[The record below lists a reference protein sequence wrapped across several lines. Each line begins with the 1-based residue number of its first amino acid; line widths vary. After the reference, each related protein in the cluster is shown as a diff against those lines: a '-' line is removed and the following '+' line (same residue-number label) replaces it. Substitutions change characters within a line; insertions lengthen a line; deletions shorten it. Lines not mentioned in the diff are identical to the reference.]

1 MLLQS
6 GQNVVSEYET
16 VRKTETAPTNHD
28 NGRYLDLIQDTLK
41 EGWSVHANK
50 DGRLYYCNHITRSA
64 AWLPP
69 AENWGHNTEFPYG
82 WEKAIDSKNRSYYI
96 NHQNKCTTYEP
107 PDTYR
112 YDEKP
117 PEPRLV
123 VLNRSPTMGFGF
135 VAGSERPVIVRFV
148 TEGGPSVN
156 KLEPGDR
163 ILSVNN
169 EDVKEAPRDHVIQ
182 LVRSCESQVS
192 LLVCQPS
199 MSGCAG
205 RKSTL
210 LSAGKK
216 AKLRTRPNR
225 VRFAESVC
233 VNGSPL
239 FPPSAFSLGDLCV
252 PPMANVLKV
261 FLENGQT
268 KSFKYDNTT
277 TVQDVVTSLRDKLC
291 LSAEEHF
298 SLVLEHVKSLKRNKL
313 TLLDPQETLARIAA
327 RPGAHKLRCL
337 FRVTFVPV
345 SSAQLAQKDL
355 NALDYLFMQSCND
368 VTQERFSPE
377 LQADV
382 ALRLAALHI
391 HQHSL
396 ANNISP
402 AKLTV
407 KTVEREFGLERF
419 VPASLIDGM
428 KRKELRRLMAHFLKL
443 NSQMTGSSK
452 MLTQLQAKIHYLDII
467 SGLPSYGAK
476 CFSTNQRD
484 GVERVL
490 LISPRFGLSQIA
502 GVRNSVPQPIC
513 NIEHLTRVVVT
524 REDDV
529 THSVSV
535 HIQPDKFVTFSME
548 DRDACEF
555 HLVLAG
561 YHKLLTGKELLV
573 EKERDD
579 DDDEY
584 PEDNAPPYLSQHSVF
599 PANWSYLPSTHG
611 RMHSMAFFQSPPYQS
626 VNQTSIIGDDHQN
639 HCDRNM
645 NTTLSNNNHKTHNG
659 SDDFGLDLH
668 SVMTMEILERAKG
681 KPINGL
687 VETRNEEVLR
697 RVAEMQRMVESSE
710 KYLNEH
716 GELVHEYE
724 VKANGKVPWNG
735 SSIDMD
741 SDCESMSSSKVS
753 SNEDAP
759 GVLRHSDSLIL
770 LAESINLD
778 LNGMTKGLSLLGSS
792 VPIES
797 SKSHEGTPKA
807 QRRVQGLSQLLND
820 LHAIS
825 NDLSQSESDSESVS
839 TPNSSPIHR
848 NQHDRNNHKSFR
860 SSFGL
865 HSPDSSVLGPDSKDT
880 NLKEYLRQ
888 LKEASNNENTQDIDL
903 AAKKLTELYGFEIG
917 DDTFIE
923 NDPDVI
929 DLTAIPPPQT
939 PDELDALSVISSAP
953 RGFDDPSTARLHPDD
968 NFEKFLAQV
977 VIAPPTQKVTP
988 AKELTP
994 EEIMSYIIPPPPGL
1008 SDEELRNSETE
1019 PIVPIVKDD
1028 YPKESLYSN
1037 SLSTVH
1043 TNKPVVL
1050 EYATVERKGPFS
1062 CCTKSKKVEIESP
1075 SYTETD
1081 ESVIPPPPRRC
1092 EHSNQHPPP
1101 ERPPKSVELQ
1111 SKLNASPQ
1119 IRPTANTTRLNGGG
1133 GSVTLP
1139 PRKPNVPPVPLK
1151 PIFRNPVPLP
1161 KNLHPESPVRL
1172 ASIGSPN
1179 MNRHVT
1185 NYSIVDR
1192 AFTSSSNGISP
1203 IAAVRNNGHYR
1214 SFSDSPPACMPNASV
1229 ECKPQLSLLCSPQMS
1244 RKIPPP
1250 INSNPTYPMPKTNGS
1265 SSSSPVPEPRNGHV
1279 INVIN
1284 VESLLAKTDVAMAG
1298 LLFKLDQIAAQ
1309 CSAAQAAGG
1318 GVLIDEEKFQ
1328 KARDELTERALHLVT
1343 ASKFLVI
1350 AMSNAT
1356 GTQLPEHLTSCL
1368 TALRRITE
1376 LAQDMTKHTSA
1387 PLQTR
1392 NIVLKV
1398 HDVASSFRELAGVE
1412 TGPFGAGPLAL
1423 QAECL
1428 ANVLAT
1434 LLRSLRVFSP

>member
-1 MLLQS
+1 MQKIILLQ
-6 GQNVVSEYET
+6 
-16 VRKTETAPTNHD
+16 
-28 NGRYLDLIQDTLK
+28 
-41 EGWSVHANK
+41 
-50 DGRLYYCNHITRSA
+50 
-64 AWLPP
+64 
-69 AENWGHNTEFPYG
+69 
-82 WEKAIDSKNRSYYI
+82 
-96 NHQNKCTTYEP
+96 
-107 PDTYR
+107 
-112 YDEKP
+112 
-117 PEPRLV
+117 
-123 VLNRSPTMGFGF
+123 
-135 VAGSERPVIVRFV
+135 
-148 TEGGPSVN
+148 
-156 KLEPGDR
+156 
-163 ILSVNN
+163 
-169 EDVKEAPRDHVIQ
+169 
-182 LVRSCESQVS
+182 
-192 LLVCQPS
+192 
-199 MSGCAG
+199 
-205 RKSTL
+205 
-210 LSAGKK
+210 
-216 AKLRTRPNR
+216 
-225 VRFAESVC
+225 
-233 VNGSPL
+233 
-239 FPPSAFSLGDLCV
+239 
-252 PPMANVLKV
+252 
-261 FLENGQT
+261 
-268 KSFKYDNTT
+268 
-277 TVQDVVTSLRDKLC
+277 
-291 LSAEEHF
+291 
-298 SLVLEHVKSLKRNKL
+298 
-313 TLLDPQETLARIAA
+313 
-327 RPGAHKLRCL
+327 
-337 FRVTFVPV
+337 
-345 SSAQLAQKDL
+345 
-355 NALDYLFMQSCND
+355 
-368 VTQERFSPE
+368 
-377 LQADV
+377 LQ
-382 ALRLAALHI
+382 
-391 HQHSL
+391 
-396 ANNISP
+396 
-402 AKLTV
+402 
-407 KTVEREFGLERF
+407 
-419 VPASLIDGM
+419 
-428 KRKELRRLMAHFLKL
+428 
-443 NSQMTGSSK
+443 
-452 MLTQLQAKIHYLDII
+452 
-467 SGLPSYGAK
+467 
-476 CFSTNQRD
+476 
-484 GVERVL
+484 
-490 LISPRFGLSQIA
+490 
-502 GVRNSVPQPIC
+502 PQPIC
-513 NIEHLTRVVVT
+513 NIEHLSRVVVS

-529 THSVSV
+529 THSVCV

-561 YHKLLTGKELLV
+561 YYKLLTSKTSYSTKVKESSLNCIRCCCFLSGKELPV
-573 EKERDD
+573 EKERDE

-599 PANWSYLPSTHG
+599 PANWSYLPTTHE
-611 RMHSMAFFQSPPYQS
+611 RMHSMAFLQSPPYQS

-735 SSIDMD
+735 LSIDMD
-741 SDCESMSSSKVS
+741 SDCESLSSSKVS

-759 GVLRHSDSLIL
+759 GVLKHSDSLIL

-778 LNGMTKGLSLLGSS
+778 LNGMTKGLSLLGSN

-825 NDLSQSESDSESVS
+825 NDLSQSESDSESVY

-903 AAKKLTELYGFEIG
+903 AAKKLTELYGFEIR

-929 DLTAIPPPQT
+929 DLTAIPPPKT
-939 PDELDALSVISSAP
+939 PDELDELDALSVIGSAP
-953 RGFDDPSTARLHPDD
+953 RGFDDTNSVRLNSVD

-994 EEIMSYIIPPPPGL
+994 EEIMSYIIPPPPEL
-1008 SDEELRNSETE
+1008 RDEELIRNSETE

-1037 SLSTVH
+1037 SLSTAVH
-1043 TNKPVVL
+1043 AKPIVL

-1062 CCTKSKKVEIESP
+1062 CCTKAKKVEIESP
-1075 SYTETD
+1075 SYAETAN
-1081 ESVIPPPPRRC
+1081 ESAEPLPPRRC

-1111 SKLNASPQ
+1111 SKLNASPP
-1119 IRPTANTTRLNGGG
+1119 IRPATRPYCGG
-1133 GSVTLP
+1133 GSGNYYGLESPPILPPRNDNNNLITPLVTLP

-1161 KNLHPESPVRL
+1161 KNVHSESPVRN

-1179 MNRHVT
+1179 MNRHLT
-1185 NYSIVDR
+1185 NYNSVDR
-1192 AFTSSSNGISP
+1192 AFTSSSNGVSP
-1203 IAAVRNNGHYR
+1203 IAAVRSHYR
-1214 SFSDSPPACMPNASV
+1214 SFSDCPPALQNPSV

-1244 RKIPPP
+1244 RKTLAP
-1250 INSNPTYPMPKTNGS
+1250 ITSTPIYPKTNGGNC
-1265 SSSSPVPEPRNGHV
+1265 SPVPEPRNGHV

-1309 CSAAQAAGG
+1309 CSAAQCAGG
-1318 GVLIDEEKFQ
+1318 GVLIDEDKFQ
-1328 KARDELTERALHLVT
+1328 KARAELTERALHLVT

-1376 LAQDMTKHTSA
+1376 LALDMTKHTSA

-1412 TGPFGAGPLAL
+1412 TGPFGAGQLAL

>member
-1 MLLQS
+1 M
-6 GQNVVSEYET
+6 Y
-16 VRKTETAPTNHD
+16 
-28 NGRYLDLIQDTLK
+28 
-41 EGWSVHANK
+41 
-50 DGRLYYCNHITRSA
+50 
-64 AWLPP
+64 
-69 AENWGHNTEFPYG
+69 
-82 WEKAIDSKNRSYYI
+82 
-96 NHQNKCTTYEP
+96 
-107 PDTYR
+107 
-112 YDEKP
+112 
-117 PEPRLV
+117 
-123 VLNRSPTMGFGF
+123 
-135 VAGSERPVIVRFV
+135 
-148 TEGGPSVN
+148 
-156 KLEPGDR
+156 
-163 ILSVNN
+163 
-169 EDVKEAPRDHVIQ
+169 
-182 LVRSCESQVS
+182 VS
-192 LLVCQPS
+192 LQ
-199 MSGCAG
+199 
-205 RKSTL
+205 
-210 LSAGKK
+210 
-216 AKLRTRPNR
+216 
-225 VRFAESVC
+225 RF
-233 VNGSPL
+233 
-239 FPPSAFSLGDLCV
+239 
-252 PPMANVLKV
+252 
-261 FLENGQT
+261 
-268 KSFKYDNTT
+268 
-277 TVQDVVTSLRDKLC
+277 
-291 LSAEEHF
+291 
-298 SLVLEHVKSLKRNKL
+298 
-313 TLLDPQETLARIAA
+313 
-327 RPGAHKLRCL
+327 
-337 FRVTFVPV
+337 
-345 SSAQLAQKDL
+345 
-355 NALDYLFMQSCND
+355 
-368 VTQERFSPE
+368 
-377 LQADV
+377 
-382 ALRLAALHI
+382 
-391 HQHSL
+391 
-396 ANNISP
+396 
-402 AKLTV
+402 
-407 KTVEREFGLERF
+407 
-419 VPASLIDGM
+419 
-428 KRKELRRLMAHFLKL
+428 
-443 NSQMTGSSK
+443 QMYYS
-452 MLTQLQAKIHYLDII
+452 
-467 SGLPSYGAK
+467 
-476 CFSTNQRD
+476 
-484 GVERVL
+484 
-490 LISPRFGLSQIA
+490 
-502 GVRNSVPQPIC
+502 
-513 NIEHLTRVVVT
+513 
-524 REDDV
+524 
-529 THSVSV
+529 
-535 HIQPDKFVTFSME
+535 
-548 DRDACEF
+548 
-555 HLVLAG
+555 
-561 YHKLLTGKELLV
+561 GKELIV
-573 EKERDD
+573 ERERDD
-579 DDDEY
+579 DDDY

-599 PANWSYLPSTHG
+599 PASWSYLPLAHG
-611 RMHSMAFFQSPPYQS
+611 RMHSIAFLQSPPYQS
-626 VNQTSIIGDDHQN
+626 VNQTSIIGDDQN

-645 NTTLSNNNHKTHNG
+645 NSTLSNNNHKVHNG

-724 VKANGKVPWNG
+724 IKANGKVPWNG

-759 GVLRHSDSLIL
+759 GVLKHSDSLVL

-778 LNGMTKGLSLLGSS
+778 LNGITKGLSLLGSN

-888 LKEASNNENTQDIDL
+888 LKEASNNEITQDIDL

-939 PDELDALSVISSAP
+939 PDELDAFSVISSAP
-953 RGFDDPSTARLHPDD
+953 RGFDDTNGTRLDSDD
-968 NFEKFLAQV
+968 KTDFERFLAQV

-994 EEIMSYIIPPPPGL
+994 EEIMSFIIPPPPGL
-1008 SDEELRNSETE
+1008 SDEELRNRETE

-1028 YPKESLYSN
+1028 YPKESLYIN
-1037 SLSTVH
+1037 SLTAIH
-1043 TNKPVVL
+1043 TKPVVL

-1062 CCTKSKKVEIESP
+1062 CCTKSKKVEVESP

-1081 ESVIPPPPRRC
+1081 ESVKPPPRRC
-1092 EHSNQHPPP
+1092 EHFNQHPPP

-1111 SKLNASPQ
+1111 SKLNSPTRT
-1119 IRPTANTTRLNGGG
+1119 ITNTARLNGGG
-1133 GSVTLP
+1133 SGNYFGVDPPRLPPRNDNNNHITPLVALP

-1151 PIFRNPVPLP
+1151 PIFRNPIPLP
-1161 KNLHPESPVRL
+1161 KIFHPESPVRH
-1172 ASIGSPN
+1172 ASIGSPH
-1179 MNRHVT
+1179 MNRHLT
-1185 NYSIVDR
+1185 NYNIIDR
-1192 AFTSSSNGISP
+1192 AFTSSNGVSP

-1214 SFSDSPPACMPNASV
+1214 SYSDCPPICMQNPSV

-1244 RKIPPP
+1244 RKTSAP
-1250 INSNPTYPMPKTNGS
+1250 INPHHQIPKTNGG
-1265 SSSSPVPEPRNGHV
+1265 SPLLEPRNGHV
-1279 INVIN
+1279 IVN

-1328 KARDELTERALHLVT
+1328 KARNELTERALHLVT

-1350 AMSNAT
+1350 AMSNSA

>member
-1 MLLQS
+1 
-6 GQNVVSEYET
+6 
-16 VRKTETAPTNHD
+16 
-28 NGRYLDLIQDTLK
+28 
-41 EGWSVHANK
+41 
-50 DGRLYYCNHITRSA
+50 
-64 AWLPP
+64 
-69 AENWGHNTEFPYG
+69 
-82 WEKAIDSKNRSYYI
+82 
-96 NHQNKCTTYEP
+96 
-107 PDTYR
+107 
-112 YDEKP
+112 
-117 PEPRLV
+117 
-123 VLNRSPTMGFGF
+123 
-135 VAGSERPVIVRFV
+135 
-148 TEGGPSVN
+148 
-156 KLEPGDR
+156 
-163 ILSVNN
+163 
-169 EDVKEAPRDHVIQ
+169 
-182 LVRSCESQVS
+182 
-192 LLVCQPS
+192 
-199 MSGCAG
+199 
-205 RKSTL
+205 
-210 LSAGKK
+210 
-216 AKLRTRPNR
+216 
-225 VRFAESVC
+225 
-233 VNGSPL
+233 
-239 FPPSAFSLGDLCV
+239 
-252 PPMANVLKV
+252 MA
-261 FLENGQT
+261 
-268 KSFKYDNTT
+268 
-277 TVQDVVTSLRDKLC
+277 
-291 LSAEEHF
+291 
-298 SLVLEHVKSLKRNKL
+298 
-313 TLLDPQETLARIAA
+313 
-327 RPGAHKLRCL
+327 
-337 FRVTFVPV
+337 
-345 SSAQLAQKDL
+345 
-355 NALDYLFMQSCND
+355 
-368 VTQERFSPE
+368 
-377 LQADV
+377 
-382 ALRLAALHI
+382 
-391 HQHSL
+391 
-396 ANNISP
+396 
-402 AKLTV
+402 
-407 KTVEREFGLERF
+407 
-419 VPASLIDGM
+419 
-428 KRKELRRLMAHFLKL
+428 
-443 NSQMTGSSK
+443 
-452 MLTQLQAKIHYLDII
+452 
-467 SGLPSYGAK
+467 
-476 CFSTNQRD
+476 
-484 GVERVL
+484 
-490 LISPRFGLSQIA
+490 
-502 GVRNSVPQPIC
+502 
-513 NIEHLTRVVVT
+513 
-524 REDDV
+524 
-529 THSVSV
+529 
-535 HIQPDKFVTFSME
+535 
-548 DRDACEF
+548 
-555 HLVLAG
+555 
-561 YHKLLTGKELLV
+561 
-573 EKERDD
+573 
-579 DDDEY
+579 
-584 PEDNAPPYLSQHSVF
+584 
-599 PANWSYLPSTHG
+599 HG
-611 RMHSMAFFQSPPYQS
+611 RMHSMAFLQSPPYQS
-626 VNQTSIIGDDHQN
+626 INQMSIIGDDQN

-645 NTTLSNNNHKTHNG
+645 NSTLSNNNHKGQQNG

-724 VKANGKVPWNG
+724 IKANGKVPWNG

-759 GVLRHSDSLIL
+759 GVLKHSDSLIL
-770 LAESINLD
+770 LTESINLD
-778 LNGMTKGLSLLGSS
+778 LTGMTKGLSLLGSN

-848 NQHDRNNHKSFR
+848 HHQDRNNHKSFR

-888 LKEASNNENTQDIDL
+888 LKEASNNEITQDIDL

-939 PDELDALSVISSAP
+939 PDELDAFSVISSAP
-953 RGFDDPSTARLHPDD
+953 RGFDDSKDSDD

-1008 SDEELRNSETE
+1008 KDEELRNRETE

-1028 YPKESLYSN
+1028 YPKESLYIN
-1037 SLSTVH
+1037 SLSAVN
-1043 TNKPVVL
+1043 NKPVVL

-1081 ESVIPPPPRRC
+1081 DSVKPPPRRC
-1092 EHSNQHPPP
+1092 EHFNQHPPP
-1101 ERPPKSVELQ
+1101 ERPPKSMELQ
-1111 SKLNASPQ
+1111 TKLNSPTRH
-1119 IRPTANTTRLNGGG
+1119 IPNTHRLNGIGG
-1133 GSVTLP
+1133 TGNYYGLEPPRLPPRNDNNNHINPLVTLP

-1151 PIFRNPVPLP
+1151 PIFRNPIPLP
-1161 KNLHPESPVRL
+1161 KSIHPESPVRL
-1172 ASIGSPN
+1172 ASIGSPH
-1179 MNRHVT
+1179 MNRHLT
-1185 NYSIVDR
+1185 NCNAIDR
-1192 AFTSSSNGISP
+1192 AFTSSNGVSP
-1203 IAAVRNNGHYR
+1203 VAAVRNNGHYR
-1214 SFSDSPPACMPNASV
+1214 SFSDCPPISMQNPSV

-1244 RKIPPP
+1244 RKAPNIISSP
-1250 INSNPTYPMPKTNGS
+1250 NHQMPKTNGD
-1265 SSSSPVPEPRNGHV
+1265 SPQPEPRNGHV
-1279 INVIN
+1279 IVN

-1298 LLFKLDQIAAQ
+1298 LLVKLDQIAAQ
-1309 CSAAQAAGG
+1309 CSAAQHAGG

-1328 KARDELTERALHLVT
+1328 KAREELTERALHLVT

-1350 AMSNAT
+1350 AMSNST
-1356 GTQLPEHLTSCL
+1356 GAQLPEHLTSCL

-1398 HDVASSFRELAGVE
+1398 HDVASSFRELAGVQ

>member
-1 MLLQS
+1 M
-6 GQNVVSEYET
+6 V
-16 VRKTETAPTNHD
+16 D
-28 NGRYLDLIQDTLK
+28 
-41 EGWSVHANK
+41 
-50 DGRLYYCNHITRSA
+50 
-64 AWLPP
+64 
-69 AENWGHNTEFPYG
+69 
-82 WEKAIDSKNRSYYI
+82 
-96 NHQNKCTTYEP
+96 
-107 PDTYR
+107 
-112 YDEKP
+112 
-117 PEPRLV
+117 
-123 VLNRSPTMGFGF
+123 
-135 VAGSERPVIVRFV
+135 
-148 TEGGPSVN
+148 
-156 KLEPGDR
+156 
-163 ILSVNN
+163 
-169 EDVKEAPRDHVIQ
+169 
-182 LVRSCESQVS
+182 
-192 LLVCQPS
+192 
-199 MSGCAG
+199 
-205 RKSTL
+205 
-210 LSAGKK
+210 
-216 AKLRTRPNR
+216 
-225 VRFAESVC
+225 
-233 VNGSPL
+233 
-239 FPPSAFSLGDLCV
+239 
-252 PPMANVLKV
+252 
-261 FLENGQT
+261 
-268 KSFKYDNTT
+268 
-277 TVQDVVTSLRDKLC
+277 
-291 LSAEEHF
+291 
-298 SLVLEHVKSLKRNKL
+298 
-313 TLLDPQETLARIAA
+313 
-327 RPGAHKLRCL
+327 
-337 FRVTFVPV
+337 
-345 SSAQLAQKDL
+345 
-355 NALDYLFMQSCND
+355 
-368 VTQERFSPE
+368 
-377 LQADV
+377 
-382 ALRLAALHI
+382 
-391 HQHSL
+391 
-396 ANNISP
+396 
-402 AKLTV
+402 
-407 KTVEREFGLERF
+407 
-419 VPASLIDGM
+419 
-428 KRKELRRLMAHFLKL
+428 
-443 NSQMTGSSK
+443 
-452 MLTQLQAKIHYLDII
+452 
-467 SGLPSYGAK
+467 
-476 CFSTNQRD
+476 
-484 GVERVL
+484 
-490 LISPRFGLSQIA
+490 
-502 GVRNSVPQPIC
+502 
-513 NIEHLTRVVVT
+513 
-524 REDDV
+524 
-529 THSVSV
+529 
-535 HIQPDKFVTFSME
+535 
-548 DRDACEF
+548 
-555 HLVLAG
+555 
-561 YHKLLTGKELLV
+561 
-573 EKERDD
+573 KERDD
-579 DDDEY
+579 DEDY
-584 PEDNAPPYLSQHSVF
+584 PEDNAPPYLSQHSVV
-599 PANWSYLPSTHG
+599 PANWSYLPSAHG
-611 RMHSMAFFQSPPYQS
+611 RMHSMAFLQSPPYQS
-626 VNQTSIIGDDHQN
+626 IVNQTSINGDDQN
-639 HCDRNM
+639 HHCDRNM
-645 NTTLSNNNHKTHNG
+645 NSTLSNNNHKVHNNG
-659 SDDFGLDLH
+659 SGDDFGLDLH

-687 VETRNEEVLR
+687 IETRNEEVLR

-724 VKANGKVPWNG
+724 IKANGKVPWNG

-759 GVLRHSDSLIL
+759 GVLKHSDSLIL

-778 LNGMTKGLSLLGSS
+778 LNGMTKGLSLLGSN

-888 LKEASNNENTQDIDL
+888 LKEASNNEITQDIDL

-939 PDELDALSVISSAP
+939 PDELDAFSVISSAP
-953 RGFDDPSTARLHPDD
+953 RGFDDSRLDSDD

-994 EEIMSYIIPPPPGL
+994 EEIMSYIIPPPPVL
-1008 SDEELRNSETE
+1008 SDEELRNRETE

-1028 YPKESLYSN
+1028 DDDDYPKESLYIN
-1037 SLSTVH
+1037 SLSTAAVH
-1043 TNKPVVL
+1043 TKPVVL

-1062 CCTKSKKVEIESP
+1062 CCTKSKKVEVESP
-1075 SYTETD
+1075 SYAETE
-1081 ESVIPPPPRRC
+1081 ESVKPPPRRC
-1092 EHSNQHPPP
+1092 EHFNQHPPP
-1101 ERPPKSVELQ
+1101 ERPPKSMELQ
-1111 SKLNASPQ
+1111 SKLNSPTRQ
-1119 IRPTANTTRLNGGG
+1119 MAPTVRLNGGNG
-1133 GSVTLP
+1133 TGNYYGLEPPRLPPRNDNNNHTTSPLVTLP
-1139 PRKPNVPPVPLK
+1139 PRKPNLPPVPLK
-1151 PIFRNPVPLP
+1151 PIFRNPIPLP
-1161 KNLHPESPVRL
+1161 KNIHPESPVRL

-1179 MNRHVT
+1179 MNHHRHHIT
-1185 NYSIVDR
+1185 NYQLIDR
-1192 AFTSSSNGISP
+1192 AFTSSSNGVSP

-1214 SFSDSPPACMPNASV
+1214 SFSDCPPMCIQNPSV

-1244 RKIPPP
+1244 RKVNNQSSVP
-1250 INSNPTYPMPKTNGS
+1250 INPINPMQQTPKTNNGV
-1265 SSSSPVPEPRNGHV
+1265 SSSPIPEPRNGHV
-1279 INVIN
+1279 IVN

-1309 CSAAQAAGG
+1309 CSAAQQAGG

-1328 KARDELTERALHLVT
+1328 KARNELTERALHLVT